1 MHTNSTRKD
10 HPSSIDPDT
19 LQALGVLMPIRLS
32 PLKFL
37 PGRHPLGR
45 AGSGLRFLRTRPFQ
59 QGEDNPRDIDK
70 FSSPGDRQV
79 IEWEEESQAAI
90 SLLADVSSSMDVPY
104 KTALRNAC
112 LMQLTYSLWRA
123 GDRVGTIF
131 FGSSLHH
138 EIKAANLKT
147 QMERLSLALSSIKIE
162 NSTDISSVLRQYTHQ
177 LNRRMPDIVFLVSD
191 FVSLQK
197 NPFRMDAEWQHV
209 LQQLQN
215 NLIPVVITFELPVGI
230 RGMLKIWDPERH
242 ARSLTWFSSARIRQI
257 NREER
262 ERVSE
267 LVSNFRKVGLD
278 YLVISNQ
285 RQIYPQLAQ
294 LARIR
299 RRRKN

>member
-1 MHTNSTRKD
+1 MRTTSLRKD

-19 LQALGVLMPIRLS
+19 LQSLGVLMPIRLS

-70 FSSPGDRQV
+70 FSPPGDRQV

-90 SLLADVSSSMDVPY
+90 TLLADISSSMDVPY
-104 KTALRNAC
+104 KSALRNAC

-147 QMERLSLALSSIKIE
+147 QMERLTSSLSSMKNE
-162 NSTDISSVLRQYTHQ
+162 ESTDISSVLRQYTHHVHHR
-177 LNRRMPDIVFLVSD
+177 LPDIIFLVSD
-191 FVSLQK
+191 FVSLERDQFK
-197 NPFRMDAEWQHV
+197 MDAEWQNV
-209 LQQLQN
+209 VQQLQS

-230 RGMLKIWDPERH
+230 RGMLKIWDPERE
-242 ARSLTWFSSARIRQI
+242 ARRLTWFSSARMKQI

-262 ERVSE
+262 ERVAE
-267 LVSNFRKVGLD
+267 LVNTFRRVGLD
-278 YLVISNQ
+278 YLILSNQ